1 MPENPSIEHVRVG
14 VRELRSNLSSLLRQ
28 ARHGRSFLIMS
39 RNEVVAEIRPPSK
52 WLSPRRQSGALK
64 GRIRMMDDF
73 DALPP
78 DVLDAMEG
86 NAN

>member
-1 MPENPSIEHVRVG
+1 
-14 VRELRSNLSSLLRQ
+14 
-28 ARHGRSFLIMS
+28 MS

-64 GRIRMMDDF
+64 GKIRMMDDF
-73 DALPP
+73 DALPS